1 MRRRKGSSYVRHF
14 KSFRLCSKDTH
25 ILLEIV
31 ALGNSKNNRNIKAN
45 DVNLLSMVMSTDFFF
60 KRTYIGMFLC
70 FESIIH
76 CFQCFVRGPLPF
88 GKQIHMNPPTLQ
100 KLLSLNPPSASEFS
114 MIFPV
119 GGGGGV
125 WKFSG
130 TTPCMAF
137 MALRLAL
144 CPASSILF
152 CLGYK
157 IVFTDH
163 GGLLSRAGVPFILQ
177 SEEETLSLL

>member
-1 MRRRKGSSYVRHF
+1 MFCTRSVTLWKIDSHEPPHPSEITVF
-14 KSFRLCSKDTH
+14 EPPLRLG
-25 ILLEIV
+25 IF
-31 ALGNSKNNRNIKAN
+31 N
-45 DVNLLSMVMSTDFFF
+45 D
-60 KRTYIGMFLC
+60 
-70 FESIIH
+70 
-76 CFQCFVRGPLPF
+76 LPC
-88 GKQIHMNPPTLQ
+88 
-100 KLLSLNPPSASEFS
+100 
-114 MIFPV
+114 V
-119 GGGGGV
+119 GGGGV